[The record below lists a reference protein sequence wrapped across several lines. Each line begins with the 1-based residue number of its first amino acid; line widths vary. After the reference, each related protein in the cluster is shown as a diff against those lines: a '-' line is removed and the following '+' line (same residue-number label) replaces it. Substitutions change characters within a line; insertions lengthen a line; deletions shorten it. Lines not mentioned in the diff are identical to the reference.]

1 MSVTELNKIKQQ
13 LAASLKARKHLE
25 RSYEVQLQSL
35 MQFVS
40 RLSKVCKGVDRILD
54 NRLAALRT
62 ALKQNPDIV
71 NITPLINDISSL
83 LIQQESR
90 NAANIK
96 STQASITL
104 AGKVL
109 QKQKGLPAQLRRDLR
124 SLLETVEETPTS
136 MHAFL
141 PILDKLVGLYQK
153 AYTSRATDN
162 EQTTAQAAQTQDSDQ
177 ACEATDDVFGQKISL
192 QLINLI
198 SELAFEG
205 DHARKIDSIR
215 QSLVNNDSIPR
226 LVDASLDVIKLII
239 SSMSEERVS
248 AQHFLLSINDALS
261 GVHQAVVNSLVKS
274 REVSEEMAKLDKTIS
289 NQIKELSDNAVSA
302 TSLDDLKN
310 MVSTRLQAITHAI
323 SDKEELERSEKTALL
338 ESLSVMESRLSDVEK
353 EAEQYKR
360 HLADQKFKSLQD
372 VLTKLPNR
380 AALEER
386 MEIEYKRWQRYG
398 YSLCLAV
405 VDIDFFKRINDNY
418 GHSAGDKT
426 LKVIA
431 NALKKS
437 LRNTDFIAR
446 FGGEE
451 FVILFPETKLA
462 DMVAPLNKLRT
473 VIKKIPF
480 KFKNKDVSISISIG
494 VTAFRQGDN
503 PLQVFDRADDA
514 LYEAK
519 NSGRDKVVLKT

>member
-1 MSVTELNKIKQQ
+1 MSAAELSKVKQQ

-25 RSYEVQLQSL
+25 RSYEVQLQAL
-35 MQFVS
+35 MQFVG

-54 NRLAALRT
+54 NRLASLRT
-62 ALKQNPDIV
+62 ELKKNPDV
-71 NITPLINDISSL
+71 TNITPLINDVSTL

-90 NAANIK
+90 NASNIK
-96 STQASITL
+96 STQASINL

-109 QKQKGLPAQLRRDLR
+109 QKQKGLPPQTRRDLR
-124 SLLETVEETPTS
+124 ALLATVDDTPTS
-136 MHAFL
+136 MHEFL
-141 PILDKLVGLYQK
+141 PILDKLVKLYQE
-153 AYTSRATDN
+153 AYTAKAGIDVSEIEA
-162 EQTTAQAAQTQDSDQ
+162 EQ
-177 ACEATDDVFGQKISL
+177 EAPSADEDGQDDVFGQKISI
-192 QLINLI
+192 QLMNLI

-205 DHARKIDSIR
+205 DHAKKIDNIR
-215 QSLVNNDSIPR
+215 QSLVDNDSIPR

-289 NQIKELSDNAVSA
+289 NQIQALSANAVDA
-302 TSLDDLKN
+302 TSLDDLKTV
-310 MVSTRLQAITHAI
+310 VSTRLKAITEAI
-323 SDKEELERSEKTALL
+323 NDKEELERSEKAALL

-380 AALEER
+380 AAFEER
-386 MEIEYKRWQRYG
+386 MEIEYKRWQRYD
-398 YSLCLAV
+398 YPLCLAV
-405 VDIDFFKRINDNY
+405 VDIDFFKRINDSY

-431 NALKKS
+431 SALKKS
-437 LRNTDFIAR
+437 LRTTDFIAR

-451 FVILFPETKLA
+451 FVVLFPETKLNEMA
-462 DMVAPLNKLRT
+462 APLNKLRNA
-473 VIKKIPF
+473 IKKIPF
-480 KFKNKDVSISISIG
+480 KFKNQDVSITISIG
-494 VTAFRQGDN
+494 VTAFKTGDN
-503 PLQVFDRADDA
+503 PLKVFDRADNA
-514 LYEAK
+514 LYDAK

>member
-1 MSVTELNKIKQQ
+1 MSAAELSKVKQQ

-25 RSYEVQLQSL
+25 RSYEVQLQAL
-35 MQFVS
+35 MQFVG

-54 NRLAALRT
+54 NRLASLRT
-62 ALKQNPDIV
+62 ELKKNPDV
-71 NITPLINDISSL
+71 TNITPLINDVSTL

-90 NAANIK
+90 NASNIK
-96 STQASITL
+96 STQASINL

-109 QKQKGLPAQLRRDLR
+109 QKQKGLPPQTRRDLR
-124 SLLETVEETPTS
+124 ALLATVDDTPTS
-136 MHAFL
+136 MHEFL
-141 PILDKLVGLYQK
+141 PILDKLVKLYQE
-153 AYTSRATDN
+153 AYTAKAGIDVSEIEA
-162 EQTTAQAAQTQDSDQ
+162 EQ
-177 ACEATDDVFGQKISL
+177 EAPSADEDGQDDVFGQKISI
-192 QLINLI
+192 QLMNLI

-205 DHARKIDSIR
+205 DHAKKIDNIR
-215 QSLVNNDSIPR
+215 QSLVDNDSIPR

-289 NQIKELSDNAVSA
+289 NQIQALSANAVDA
-302 TSLDDLKN
+302 TSLDDLKTV
-310 MVSTRLQAITHAI
+310 VSTRLKAITEAI
-323 SDKEELERSEKTALL
+323 NDKEELERSEKAALL

-380 AALEER
+380 AAFEER
-386 MEIEYKRWQRYG
+386 MEIEYKRWQRYD
-398 YSLCLAV
+398 YPLCLAV
-405 VDIDFFKRINDNY
+405 VDIDFFKRINDSY

-431 NALKKS
+431 SALKKS
-437 LRNTDFIAR
+437 LRTTDFIAR

-451 FVILFPETKLA
+451 FVVLFPETKLNEMA
-462 DMVAPLNKLRT
+462 APLNKLRNA
-473 VIKKIPF
+473 IKKIPF
-480 KFKNKDVSISISIG
+480 KFKNQDVSITISIG
-494 VTAFRQGDN
+494 VTAFKKGDN
-503 PLQVFDRADDA
+503 PLKVFDRADNA
-514 LYEAK
+514 LYDAK